1 MSYPENF
8 PEKKEKP
15 FKVLRVGIDADDT
28 CFDIS
33 EPSLNI
39 LNKTYGTDF
48 TRKDINTFWY
58 MQAFLTQIGL
68 LREEAEVFFN
78 ELYRSPDDPHRVYR
92 DSLPIPGAIEVIK
105 GIYRA
110 KHLPMVLTT
119 RPPGLEKIIEEQF
132 KMAGIDWVKDDWVEG
147 GNILIRDDYYW
158 QRMSGEEFKL
168 RAIKGDFPDG
178 KYRNFPGLDVHF
190 DDMGELFQHP
200 MAAEIRDKIYILAH
214 RYNQDVS
221 QENLVHNW
229 WVFYK
234 IVRCI
239 ARDEDLSWLT
249 SHNVDRPVSSSVN

>member
-1 MSYPENF
+1 MFHLENF
-8 PEKKEKP
+8 PENKKEP
-15 FKVLRVGIDADDT
+15 FRVLRVGFDLDDT
-28 CFDIS
+28 FFDIS
-33 EPSLNI
+33 APSLKI
-39 LNKTYGTDF
+39 LNETYDLNLIYD
-48 TRKDINTFWY
+48 DITEFWY
-58 MQAFLTQIGL
+58 MQAFLKQIGVPK
-68 LREEAEVFFN
+68 EEVSSFFD

-92 DSLPIPGAIEVIK
+92 DSLPIFGAIGVLSK
-105 GIYRA
+105 IYSA
-110 KHLPMVLTT
+110 GHIPLVLTT